1 MKKISTKILLAV
13 GGTLMVLLILSGV
26 IIINYSSRTFREKE
40 TQYLDIQGRQLA
52 TETQMFFKRYETIV
66 ETMATDQNVQKL
78 MKTLGAGDDAEAS
91 PYFTD
96 VYHMLAQ
103 SQKLEADTILT
114 TYVAD
119 IDANVLFDSD
129 LWISGEDYDVT
140 TRDWYQSVVQ
150 RKLIITE
157 PYEDAD
163 TKKQV
168 VTISTPVYDEDGTTV
183 LGITAVDI
191 SIDTLN
197 QRIGN
202 YRLGE
207 TGYVMLITPSGQV
220 MSHKD
225 TSKVSSD
232 ISTIGLD
239 QKMIQAF
246 SADSPAII
254 EYDDN
259 GIKSVGNC
267 ITVGDVGWKL
277 VTAVPKSEFSA
288 QASNIRGIILGI
300 FVFIIILVILII
312 VVVSNLISSPIKRLN
327 KAARQMAEGKLDI
340 KIDVHSQ
347 DEVGQLADSLGK
359 LSGRLNEY
367 IQYIDE
373 ISEALK
379 NLAAGNLTVELK
391 LAYDGDF
398 ARIKESF
405 IQATNIIHDTV
416 SQITNSSQ
424 QVSTG
429 AQHVSS
435 VAQSLSQGATEQAS
449 SVEELAASINEISN
463 QVKTNADHAA
473 QASSKAKSVG
483 EEMTRSNEK
492 MQEMIQAMDEISN
505 SSTEIGKIIK
515 TIEDIAFQ
523 TNILA
528 LNAAVEAARAGE
540 AGKGFA
546 VVADEVRS
554 LAGKSAAA
562 SKDTAVLIENSIHAV
577 ENGTRIVDE
586 TARAM
591 MVAVEGAKEVTETVD
606 KISAASNEQ
615 AQSILQ
621 VTQGVDQIASVV
633 QTTSATAEESAAA
646 SEQMM
651 GQSLYLKGAVEYF
664 RLKEE

>member
-1 MKKISTKILLAV
+1 MKKISTKILLTV
-13 GGTLMVLLILSGV
+13 GVTLMLLLMLSGV
-26 IIINYSSRTFREKE
+26 VIINYCSRTYRAKE
-40 TQYLDIQGRQLA
+40 TQYLDIQGQQLS
-52 TETQMFFKRYETIV
+52 TETRMFFKRYQTIV

-78 MKTLGAGDDAEAS
+78 MKTSKAGDDVTKS

-96 VYHMLAQ
+96 VYQMLAQ
-103 SQKLEADTILT
+103 SQKLEEDTILT

-140 TRDWYQSVVQ
+140 TRDWYQSVSQ
-150 RKLIITE
+150 KKLVVTE

-163 TKKQV
+163 TKKLV
-168 VTISTPVYDEDGTTV
+168 VTISTPVYDEDGSTV

-197 QRIGN
+197 QMIGS

-225 TSKVSSD
+225 ASKLSSN
-232 ISTIGLD
+232 ISTAGLD
-239 QKMIQAF
+239 QKMINAVSSGNSQ
-246 SADSPAII
+246 II

-259 GIKSVGNC
+259 GVRSVGNC
-267 ITVGDVGWKL
+267 ITVEDVGWKL
-277 VTAVPKSEFSA
+277 VTSIPKNEFSA
-288 QASNIRGIILGI
+288 QSAKIRGIILGI
-300 FVFIIILVILII
+300 FILVIILVLLII
-312 VVVSNLISSPIKRLN
+312 VIVSNLISTPIKRLN
-327 KAARQMAEGKLDI
+327 QAARHMADGKLDI
-340 KIDVHSQ
+340 NIDQHSR
-347 DEVGQLADSLGK
+347 DEVGQLAQSLGK
-359 LSGRLNEY
+359 LSGRLSLY

-373 ISEALK
+373 ISDALK
-379 NLAAGNLTVELK
+379 NLAAGNLAVELK
-391 LAYDGDF
+391 LSYDGDF
-398 ARIKESF
+398 AKIKESF

-463 QVKTNADHAA
+463 QVKNNADYAA
-473 QASSKAKSVG
+473 QASQKARGVG
-483 EEMTRSNEK
+483 DEMTKSNEK
-492 MQEMIQAMDEISN
+492 MQEMIKAMDEISN
-505 SSTEIGKIIK
+505 SSSEIGKIIK

-546 VVADEVRS
+546 VVADEVRN

-562 SKDTAVLIENSIHAV
+562 SKDTAVLIENSIKAV
-577 ENGTRIVDE
+577 ENGTKIMDE
-586 TARAM
+586 TAKAM
-591 MVAVEGAKEVTETVD
+591 MVAVSGAKEVTETVD
-606 KISAASNEQ
+606 KISAASEEQ
-615 AQSILQ
+615 AQSIEQ

-646 SEQMM
+646 SEEMM
-651 GQSLYLKGAVEYF
+651 SQSLYLKGAVEYF
-664 RLKEE
+664 RLKE